1 MPIPLAPKYDTSGRK
16 VLSVRQNNPNFMQG
30 VSELLI
36 LRLLRTREM
45 YGYELVQ
52 AIREQTNE
60 AIHLSEGVVYPTLHA
75 LEIEGAL
82 KSRRKAVN
90 GRSRVYYAI
99 TKHGSRKLA
108 RIADVWSS
116 VTRAVQSVLQGA
128 KYASGF

>member
-1 MPIPLAPKYDTSGRK
+1 M
-16 VLSVRQNNPNFMQG
+16 RQNNPNFMQG

-52 AIREQTNE
+52 AIRQQTNE

-82 KSRRKAVN
+82 KSRRKTVN
-90 GRSRVYYAI
+90 GRSRVFYSI
-99 TKHGSRKLA
+99 TQRGSRKLT
-108 RIADVWSS
+108 RIADASS
-116 VTRAVQSVLQGA
+116 GGTRAVQSILQGA
-128 KYASGF
+128 KHASAI